1 MNGAAAV
8 MVLALAVAA
17 PAQNPLPATP
27 PAAAVSETAHDLIFL
42 AENRPVFVR
51 LRITSGGRSFDA
63 AWIDSVKALYSTL
76 DRNGDGTLTSKEAN
90 PKVVIELVKLA
101 LGAAAPPKLPE
112 LDVSPKDGKVSID
125 ELALAL
131 RPILGPF
138 QLQVERQAVGR
149 TDALFDQLDRDKD
162 GLLTHSELS
171 VIARS
176 VRPLDLDDDQ
186 MISAYELEP
195 FNNAAMANVIVNA
208 SPGRQER
215 LNASPPVVEL
225 LPGESTLRPAR
236 LLLKKYDKAK
246 EAIPG
251 SQDNK
256 LSAEEL
262 AIDPDAFAGADKN
275 HNGTLDLDEL
285 RKFFRTMPIDVTLDV
300 SLSPEASGQAA
311 VHPAAGVAP
320 ATGVR
325 VRQISEGDVEIV
337 VGQVR
342 VDVRV
347 DDPAH
352 AAGDVVR
359 ILTQRFKA
367 ADKNKDGYLEGK
379 ELEAIN
385 GPQSPLAGLAE
396 VIDRNGD
403 KKIYLNELLDFG
415 DRQNEAARGRLVAG
429 ASDQGRAIFGI
440 VDLDRD
446 RRLGAREL
454 MRAVERV
461 TSWDGDGDG
470 RVSADEI
477 PYHFQVSIARSAP
490 VGLTGAAMGAPLAR
504 AMAAARASEPGA
516 GPVWF
521 QKMDRNHD
529 GDISRREFLGPRE
542 AFDRL
547 DKDTDGLIDATEA
560 SAAADVKCK
569 DAP

>member
-1 MNGAAAV
+1 MNAAAAV
-8 MVLALAVAA
+8 MVLALAAA
-17 PAQNPLPATP
+17 VPAQDPASS
-27 PAAAVSETAHDLIFL
+27 PAATGGESAHDLMFL
-42 AENRPVFVR
+42 ADHRPVFVR
-51 LRITSGGRSFDA
+51 LRITNGDKPFDA
-63 AWIDSVKALYSTL
+63 SWVDSIRAIYSSL
-76 DRNGDGTLTSKEAN
+76 DRNGDGTLTVKEADA
-90 PKVVIELVKLA
+90 KFVVPLLRLA
-101 LGAAAPPKLPE
+101 RGAAVPPKLPE
-112 LDVSPKDGKVSID
+112 LDVSPKDGKVSIE
-125 ELALAL
+125 ELAEAL
-131 RPILGPF
+131 RPIVGPF

-162 GLLTHSELS
+162 GLLTRSELS
-171 VIARS
+171 VIRGS

-186 MISAYELEP
+186 MISAYELDP
-195 FNNAAMANVIVNA
+195 FNDRAMANVAVNV

-215 LNASPPVVEL
+215 LDASPPVVEL

-236 LLLKKYDKAK
+236 LLLRKYDKAK

-251 SQDNK
+251 SQNNK
-256 LSAEEL
+256 LSSEEL
-262 AIDPDAFAGADKN
+262 AIDPDAFTEADKN
-275 HNGTLDLDEL
+275 HDGSLDLDEL
-285 RKFFRTMPIDVTLDV
+285 RKFFRAVPIDVTLDV
-300 SLSPEASGQAA
+300 SLPSDASRRAMVHAASGVSQAKE
-311 VHPAAGVAP
+311 
-320 ATGVR
+320 VR
-325 VRQISEGDVEIV
+325 VRQITEGDVEIV
-337 VGQVR
+337 IGQVR

-347 DDPAH
+347 DDRPYAT
-352 AAGDVVR
+352 GDVAR

-367 ADKNKDGYLEGK
+367 ADANKDGYLEGK

-403 KKIYLNELLDFG
+403 KKIYLKELLEFG
-415 DRQNEAARGRLVAG
+415 DRQNEAARGRLLVN

-461 TSWDGDGDG
+461 TSWDGDSDG

-477 PYHFQVSIARSAP
+477 PYHFQVGIGRGGL
-490 VGLTGAAMGAPLAR
+490 VGLTGGVIGAIRAQAMT
-504 AMAAARASEPGA
+504 AARGGSEPGV

-529 GDISRREFLGPRE
+529 GDVSRREFLGPRE

-547 DKDTDGLIDATEA
+547 DKDTDGLIDAEEA
-560 SAAADVKCK
+560 SAAKGK
-569 DAP
+569 DSP